1 MGRSVRKQN
10 YLGIRALA
18 APSSVYPGAPR
29 NKGRGQHPGSG
40 TQHTVIPLFIKPHQG
55 ESSPLGCQTCH
66 CPHLPLAKQLKSM
79 QGMGRDGLS
88 PWHGDPRQSPPARF
102 RAGGKMFSPPNK
114 GRSSTT
120 VMLRATRIPRGSRTH
135 FAHFPWTQRAG
146 WGGFPGRSPRCRHGG
161 GVSLTDHNTAS
172 SFLFLFSVLLAKQ
185 HNVYT
190 SGYYIC
196 QNNYGMTN
204 GTSM

>member
-1 MGRSVRKQN
+1 MPQ
-10 YLGIRALA
+10 
-18 APSSVYPGAPR
+18 PSFTSHKA
-29 NKGRGQHPGSG
+29 
-40 TQHTVIPLFIKPHQG
+40 IKVCARQG
-55 ESSPLGCQTCH
+55 EGWTQ
-66 CPHLPLAKQLKSM
+66 PLAGGPLAVPTCSF
-79 QGMGRDGLS
+79 QGGEEDI
-88 PWHGDPRQSPPARF
+88 Q
-102 RAGGKMFSPPNK
+102 PPNK

-120 VMLRATRIPRGSRTH
+120 VMLRATHIPRGSRSH
-135 FAHFPWTQRAG
+135 FAHFPWTQKAG
-146 WGGFPGRSPRCRHGG
+146 WGGFPGRSPRCQHGG